1 MIISFNSTIFQIQDE
16 EVQSILSKILVI
28 LIENNHFIDEKSISS
43 IFFNN
48 ENKYIF
54 DETNFAKSS
63 LSKIDN
69 QILKDYISKKITQPI
84 PKPHRIYLTH
94 FTIGVNLGVGEVH
107 PRNAYQIITERS
119 QIIVENKIN
128 DGKFIRG
135 ICQKY
140 TSSKIN
146 KQRQSIYLLIDKA
159 IKKGIIEF
167 DHAGGI
173 GEISKITKCWID
185 DQRYDNIYKYKLMA
199 IFDSDKTHI
208 NDFTEKYRKL
218 IEFLKNR
225 PISKPPENNDIK
237 YENNDLI
244 IWHILYKRKIEN
256 YIPPCILFN
265 KVKQITETQKHEL
278 KNTAKDDLDFIEYDY
293 YNIGIGE
300 TIIKKEFPEMFL
312 GDFSYRELEQRC
324 EHHKVFL
331 PEANELVSELEQILL
346 KIAKLI

>member
-1 MIISFNSTIFQIQDE
+1 MIYKFYESVLTIAT
-16 EVQSILSKILVI
+16 
-28 LIENNHFIDEKSISS
+28 NIDHPLNADSLHKYLKQFGMPERDSLWS
-43 IFFNN
+43 IFLHYHYGKHSAVDRLV
-48 ENKYIF
+48 EW
-54 DETNFAKSS
+54 AW
-63 LSKIDN
+63 
-69 QILKDYISKKITQPI
+69 
-84 PKPHRIYLTH
+84 
-94 FTIGVNLGVGEVH
+94 LGG
-107 PRNAYQIITERS
+107 
-119 QIIVENKIN
+119 
-128 DGKFIRG
+128 
-135 ICQKY
+135 
-140 TSSKIN
+140 
-146 KQRQSIYLLIDKA
+146 
-159 IKKGIIEF
+159 
-167 DHAGGI
+167 
-173 GEISKITKCWID
+173 
-185 DQRYDNIYKYKLMA
+185 
-199 IFDSDKTHI
+199 DKTHI

-256 YIPPCILFN
+256 YIPLCILFD

-331 PEANELVSELEQILL
+331 PEANESVSELEQILL